1 MGLTAPTVE
10 IAGGEVGDFVAE
22 HLEEHRG
29 RRHPELRGQAN
40 HATLEMDPSQ

>member
-1 MGLTAPTVE
+1 MGLTATTVE

-22 HLEEHRG
+22 HLEKHRD
-29 RRHPELRGQAN
+29 RRHRERRGQAN